1 MQNAG
6 HHQPTASIG
15 GTNGNQRAA
24 GGREFG
30 REITIANAQSG
41 LNGSKDCGTINLPS
55 VGILNCINTGG
66 IQKKLGEVPA
76 SATA

>member
-6 HHQPTASIG
+6 HHQPAASIG
-15 GTNGNQRAA
+15 GTNCNQRAA

-30 REITIANAQSG
+30 REITNANAQTG
-41 LNGSKDCGTINLPS
+41 QVGSKDCGAINLPS
-55 VGILNCINTGG
+55 VGILNCINNTG
-66 IQKKLGEVPA
+66 IQKKLGDIPA